1 MVANFPWLNE
11 IDTLLLGFCES
22 ISQQCIESTHIFT
35 APRSMQNESASTSES
50 SCHSLAFTWCCLE
63 EVQRALWTN
72 HRSIRWFPLLKP
84 TTVLQITFLED
95 VLPVTNGLC
104 PLLQSNKK
112 AFGVIS
118 RAANLMLMILEE
130 IKEDV
135 DSVLLKS
142 FTQSEDIT
150 KRVSLNEMGSTVAGG
165 TRKQSRIDA

>member
-1 MVANFPWLNE
+1 M
-11 IDTLLLGFCES
+11 
-22 ISQQCIESTHIFT
+22 
-35 APRSMQNESASTSES
+35 
-50 SCHSLAFTWCCLE
+50 
-63 EVQRALWTN
+63 
-72 HRSIRWFPLLKP
+72 
-84 TTVLQITFLED
+84 
-95 VLPVTNGLC
+95 
-104 PLLQSNKK
+104 LQSNKK

-150 KRVSLNEMGSTVAGG
+150 KRVSLNEMESTVAGG

>member
-1 MVANFPWLNE
+1 M
-11 IDTLLLGFCES
+11 
-22 ISQQCIESTHIFT
+22 
-35 APRSMQNESASTSES
+35 
-50 SCHSLAFTWCCLE
+50 
-63 EVQRALWTN
+63 
-72 HRSIRWFPLLKP
+72 
-84 TTVLQITFLED
+84 
-95 VLPVTNGLC
+95 
-104 PLLQSNKK
+104 LQSNKK

-130 IKEDV
+130 IKDV

>member
-1 MVANFPWLNE
+1 M
-11 IDTLLLGFCES
+11 
-22 ISQQCIESTHIFT
+22 
-35 APRSMQNESASTSES
+35 
-50 SCHSLAFTWCCLE
+50 
-63 EVQRALWTN
+63 
-72 HRSIRWFPLLKP
+72 
-84 TTVLQITFLED
+84 
-95 VLPVTNGLC
+95 
-104 PLLQSNKK
+104 LQSNKK

-165 TRKQSRIDA
+165 TRKQSCIDA